1 MSLVA
6 KQQDLSKTD
15 CTSSHG
21 FGEIHKFGPITFC
34 RISIGAKAVLGLSD
48 ITDNRHIWRMLA
60 AEFLGTFLLVL
71 IGCASTTVKW
81 KDGYDPSM
89 VQIALTFGL
98 AVATIVQALGH
109 VSGGHINPAV
119 TCGLLVTGHVSLL
132 KAIFYIIVQCIGAVA
147 GSAVLKVV
155 TPAENVG
162 SLGLTTLNE
171 MVTPLQGL
179 VVEAVITFIL
189 VLVVQGVCD
198 DTRGDVKGS
207 VPLAIGLSI
216 ATCHFAAIQYTGS
229 SMNPARTFGPAVM
242 TGIWEN
248 HWVYW
253 AGPLLGGVCAGLVY
267 RFLFQAK
274 KGDEETSSYDF

>member
-1 MSLVA
+1 M
-6 KQQDLSKTD
+6 
-15 CTSSHG
+15 SSHG
-21 FGEIHKFGPITFC
+21 IGDPDSTLTVTSLLDHCPTHSSTGGVVCTFINWWSGLHIHQLVRWSAHSSTGGVICTF
-34 RISIGAKAVLGLSD
+34 INWWGSL
-48 ITDNRHIWRMLA
+48 HIHQL
-60 AEFLGTFLLVL
+60 
-71 IGCASTTVKW
+71 
-81 KDGYDPSM
+81 
-89 VQIALTFGL
+89 
-98 AVATIVQALGH
+98 ALGH